1 MPFYIQVMFIIIKTI
16 IPKYFNAFF
25 NKLLLLFKLTNND
38 ISRYKII
45 VAAAEVALS
54 RSTWVNKG
62 VCKNE

>member
-25 NKLLLLFKLTNND
+25 NKLLSLFKLNNND

-45 VAAAEVALS
+45 VAAAI
-54 RSTWVNKG
+54 R
-62 VCKNE
+62 VCAKTNDDQIY